1 MKKFFV
7 YSLLLIILQ
16 AVTAQNITIDTD
28 VRFVIT
34 FEISVD
40 FPGADFIEN
49 LIEGTLTN
57 SSNRFQKIMNIP
69 AIQAIVVKIT
79 QSAAK
84 LLLPLPFIKSIE
96 LDRLYT
102 AETGS
107 PRQASFDDE
116 MIPYGIDL
124 VGARSVSNAN
134 VGDIKIC
141 IIDSGY
147 DVNHPDLPAVSGT
160 TLDSSY
166 PWDEDGTGHGTHIAG
181 TIAAIGG
188 NGEGVV
194 GVLGDGNS
202 NLHIVRVFDSNGSMY
217 SSNLLEAI
225 QTCIDAGS
233 KIVSMSLVQFG
244 GPSIFERDFLQ
255 EKYDEGILFIAAA
268 GNEATSAYGY
278 PASYGSVIS
287 VASID
292 ESKWRSDFSNFND
305 RVSLTAPGS
314 EIYST
319 QAGGGYVYL
328 GGTSMATPHVTGV
341 AALVWSL
348 FPDKTNSEIWTA
360 LISSAEDL
368 GNEGYDIDYGYGL
381 VRADLAVS
389 WLEGDGGSNS
399 PPTPSPSSEDN
410 NPTSGNG
417 SCQNSPSDWVD
428 SDGDGCDD
436 FYYTSS
442 RCSSFGNRFEDSV
455 YGKTA
460 NDVCCTCGGGSDSSS
475 QCEDD
480 TDWEDSEGDG
490 CDWYN
495 TLSRCAV
502 HGDSFENDG
511 KTASDACCLCQGVTV
526 SSIQA
531 FSKDRSN
538 STTNGSQPQTNNT
551 IGTSNANIF
560 ANKFTVICAIGIFLT
575 FVII

>member
-28 VRFVIT
+28 TRFVIT
-34 FEISVD
+34 FNISVD

-84 LLLPLPFIKSIE
+84 LLLPLPFIKDIE
-96 LDRLYT
+96 LDQQYLLD
-102 AETGS
+102 TGS
-107 PRQASFDDE
+107 PRQESFDDE
-116 MIPYGIDL
+116 IVPYGIDF
-124 VGARSVSNAN
+124 VGARMVSNAN

-141 IIDSGY
+141 IVDSGY
-147 DVNHPDLPAVSGT
+147 DVNHPDLPAVTGT
-160 TLDSSY
+160 TLDNLY
-166 PWDEDGTGHGTHIAG
+166 PWDEDGSGHGTHVAG

-202 NLHIVRVFDSNGSMY
+202 YLHIVRVFDSNGLMY
-217 SSNLLEAI
+217 SSNLLQAI
-225 QTCIDAGS
+225 QTCVDEGS
-233 KIVSMSLVQFG
+233 KIVSMSLGQTVG
-244 GPSIFERDFLQ
+244 ASTFERDFFL
-255 EKYDEGILFIAAA
+255 EKYNEGVLFIAAA
-268 GNEATSAYGY
+268 GNEASSAYSY

-292 ESKWRSDFSNFND
+292 DNKWRSDFSNFND

-314 EIYST
+314 SIYST

-328 GGTSMATPHVTGV
+328 GGTSMATPHVAGV

-368 GNEGYDIDYGYGL
+368 GNAGYDIDYGYGL
-381 VRADLAVS
+381 VRADLAVA
-389 WLEGDGGSNS
+389 WLEGDGGTNS
-399 PPTPSPSSEDN
+399 PPTPSPSSDTN
-410 NPTSGNG
+410 DSPTSGNG

-428 SDGDGCDD
+428 SDDDGCDD

-442 RCSSFGNRFEDSV
+442 RCASFGNRFADPI

-460 NDVCCTCGGGSDSSS
+460 NDVCCLCSGGYYPSG

-480 TDWEDSEGDG
+480 KDWQDSDGDN

-502 HGDSFENDG
+502 HGDSHENDG

-526 SSIQA
+526 STIQA
-531 FSKDRSN
+531 FGKDGTN
-538 STTNGSQPQTNNT
+538 STTNNT
-551 IGTSNANIF
+551 DSSIGTSNANMF
-560 ANKFTVICAIGIFLT
+560 ANKFTVISAMGVFLT
-575 FVII
+575 LAII